1 MKNLA
6 ILLLVTAAC
15 SKTAEPAPAPP
26 PSADKPAEKA
36 ASAPPQAKAPGE
48 LAWDAPPS
56 FQTAPN
62 TSGMR
67 KATYM
72 FAKVAGD
79 DEDAEMSVMA
89 ASGGVDA
96 NVQRWSGQFGNA
108 PPKTEPRSV
117 NGLKVMVV
125 EIKGTYN
132 GGMMRGGAT
141 AKDKQMLLGAIVDM
155 GDQQWFFKMT
165 GPEKTVTAAKPDFD
179 KLVSSLR
186 TK

>member
-1 MKNLA
+1 MKKLA
-6 ILLLVTAAC
+6 LLLLVTAAC
-15 SKTAEPAPAPP
+15 SKTPEPAPAPP
-26 PSADKPAEKA
+26 SSADKPAEKA
-36 ASAPPQAKAPGE
+36 SAPATAAKAPGE

-67 KATYM
+67 KATYK

-79 DEDAEMSVMA
+79 DEDAELSVMA

-96 NVQRWSGQFGNA
+96 NIQRWSGQFGNA
-108 PPKTEPRSV
+108 PPKADARTV
-117 NGLKVMVV
+117 GALKVTIV
-125 EIKGTYN
+125 EIKGTYS

-141 AKDKQMLLGAIVDM
+141 PKDKQMLLGAIVDQ

-165 GPEKTVTAAKPDFD
+165 GPEKTVTAAKPDFE
-179 KLVSSLR
+179 KLVSSLHV
-186 TK
+186 K